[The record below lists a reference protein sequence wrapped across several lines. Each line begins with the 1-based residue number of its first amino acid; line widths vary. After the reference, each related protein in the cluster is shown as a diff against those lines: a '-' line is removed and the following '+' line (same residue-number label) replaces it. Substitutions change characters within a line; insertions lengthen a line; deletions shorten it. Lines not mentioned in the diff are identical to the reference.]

1 MKHFVNK
8 YQYGPKEVEESMGAW
23 WLRKYRIPLAALLA
37 MFLVFAVCAALTG
50 NAVWLVPG
58 LTGIFGFLMFI
69 VRERQAVGREKENIV
84 RTYHMSDPFMRVEI
98 DHEIRTV
105 VSNTR
110 NSIPLAGVEGVIVT
124 KHMIV
129 LQLSHDMSLGLKKDS
144 FERGTAEECLS
155 FMKEQV
161 EKNRKDRKEFS
172 RKKRNKK

>member
-23 WLRKYRIPLAALLA
+23 WLRKYRIPLTVLLA
-37 MFLVFAVCAALTG
+37 MFVIFAVCAAVTG

>member
-1 MKHFVNK
+1 
-8 YQYGPKEVEESMGAW
+8 
-23 WLRKYRIPLAALLA
+23 
-37 MFLVFAVCAALTG
+37 
-50 NAVWLVPG
+50 
-58 LTGIFGFLMFI
+58 
-69 VRERQAVGREKENIV
+69 
-84 RTYHMSDPFMRVEI
+84 MRVEI